1 MRPEIEP
8 YAKSPEKLPV
18 ELVRALIHGN
28 IRRKSKIKIWTTERV
43 LREFAVPRPGFE
55 YSQIYSRFSHRVN
68 EILRELAASGDL
80 VQRPLKQSSRTMGS
94 VAYERA
100 GVESHPADEN
110 EPGNAGTVTHE
121 L

>member
-8 YAKSPEKLPV
+8 YARSPEKLPV
-18 ELVRALIHGN
+18 ELVRSLIHGK

-43 LREFAVPRPGFE
+43 LQEFAVPRPGFE
-55 YSQIYSRFSHRVN
+55 YSRLYSRLSHRVN
-68 EILRELAASGDL
+68 YILRELAASGDL
-80 VQRPLKQSSRTMGS
+80 VRRPLKQSSRTMGAMGA

-110 EPGNAGTVTHE
+110 EPGDAGG
-121 L
+121 